1 MKIQFKKL
9 SKEAQ
14 KPKFG
19 KPGDA
24 GADLVAAGIVYDEI
38 SNKLICHTGLAVEI
52 PEGMVG
58 LIFPRSS
65 IRNYDLSM
73 ANSVGVIDSGYRG
86 EIIVTFN
93 VNLES
98 KIYSKIGVVIDE
110 GDVTNQQDWLDSFD
124 DEESY
129 KPTLYKEGDRVAQ
142 LVIIPVPLIQYT
154 EVNEL
159 SETERGTGGHGS
171 TGK

>member
-24 GADLVAAGIVYDEI
+24 GADLVATSIDASRGRQVVYGTGI
-38 SNKLICHTGLAVEI
+38 AVEI

-65 IRNYDLSM
+65 VRNVPLIMS
-73 ANSVGVIDSGYRG
+73 NSVGVIDSGYRG
-86 EIIVTFN
+86 EIMVTFN
-93 VNLES
+93 LTRE
-98 KIYSKIGVVIDE
+98 E
-110 GDVTNQQDWLDSFD
+110 WFD
-124 DEESY
+124 D
-129 KPTLYKEGDRVAQ
+129 LYKVGDRIAQ
-142 LVIIPVPLIQYT
+142 LVIMPVPLVQFV
-154 EVNEL
+154 EVEEL

-171 TGK
+171 TGN

>member
-1 MKIQFKKL
+1 MKVNFKKL
-9 SKEAQ
+9 TPEAV

-24 GADLVAAGIVYDEI
+24 GADLVTTKIVHDEI
-38 SNKLICHTGLAVEI
+38 NNKLICHTGLAVEI

-86 EIIVTFN
+86 EIMVTFN
-93 VNLES
+93 INLES
-98 KIYSKIGVVIDE
+98 KIYSKIGAVIDE

-129 KPTLYKEGDRVAQ
+129 QPKVYQLGDRIGQ

-154 EVNEL
+154 EVDEL

>member
-9 SKEAQ
+9 VQEAQ

-24 GADLVAAGIVYDEI
+24 GADLVATSVDFSRKNQVVYG
-38 SNKLICHTGLAVEI
+38 TGLAVEI

-58 LIFPRSS
+58 LVFPRSS
-65 IRNYDLSM
+65 VRNYDLSM

-86 EIIVTFN
+86 EIMVTFN
-93 VNLES
+93 ILNLHTVE
-98 KIYSKIGVVIDE
+98 
-110 GDVTNQQDWLDSFD
+110 N
-124 DEESY
+124 SY
-129 KPTLYKEGDRVAQ
+129 QVGDRIAQ
-142 LVIIPVPLIQYT
+142 LVILPVPLAQYV

-159 SETERGTGGHGS
+159 SETQRGTDGHGS
-171 TGK
+171 TGV